1 MKTTNPGLIVTLLA
15 AAALVK
21 NRFIGFDGNYP
32 SADGKSFGVVN
43 DDTDSGYYATV
54 VIDGIVLV
62 EASAAI
68 TAGVAVTTTNVG
80 KAKAVASTEKVNG
93 YALDAASADG
103 DLIRVQLK

>member
-1 MKTTNPGLIVTLLA
+1 MKTTSPGNTTSILA
-15 AAALVK
+15 AANVVK

-32 SADGKSFGVVN
+32 AADAKSFGVIN
-43 DDTDSGYYATV
+43 DDTDSGYQAPV

-68 TAGVAVTTTNVG
+68 TLGAKVTTTNVG
-80 KAKAVASTEKVNG
+80 KAKAVSASEAVNG

>member
-1 MKTTNPGLIVTLLA
+1 MKTTAPGNTISVLTA
-15 AAALVK
+15 AAVVK

-32 SADGKSFGVVN
+32 SADAKALGVVN
-43 DDTDSGYYATV
+43 DDTDSGYQAPV

-68 TAGVAVTTTNVG
+68 SVGAKVTTTNVG
-80 KAKAVASTEKVNG
+80 KAKAVSASEAVNG
-93 YALDAASADG
+93 YALDAAAADT